1 MPVVLIA
8 TGGTI
13 ASTLGPDGRATP
25 TLSGRDLLDRV
36 LPRRTVG
43 VEVVD
48 LPVAGSWN
56 LGTDGAVAVAMAVR
70 QAAADGAD
78 GVVMTH
84 GTDVMEETAWTCEL
98 LARNAGIP
106 VVLTGS
112 MHHADDPYYDGPKNL
127 ADALVAAGDQ
137 HAAGR
142 GVMVCMDGELHAA
155 RYVTK
160 THATAVDTFRSANH
174 PSLGL
179 VDGQADDGVV
189 SWSSPGAP
197 RSPLVGDVP
206 GGPVPIL
213 MSHWDVDP
221 ELVEASRHAGAIGFV
236 VEAGGAGNVN
246 ERLVPPLL
254 RAIGAGIPVAV
265 ASRCR
270 GGQVEPIYGGPG
282 GFGSLVDHGFVPS
295 AGLTAGKAR
304 IALQLLLG
312 PDPDRSTAVA
322 TAARWFS
329 ELGAQ
334 L

>member
-13 ASTLGPDGRATP
+13 ASTLGPDGRATA
-25 TLSGRDLLDRV
+25 TLSGRELLDR
-36 LPRRTVG
+36 LGPARPAG

-48 LPVAGSWN
+48 LSVAGSWN

-78 GVVMTH
+78 GVVVTH

-98 LARNAGIP
+98 LARSAGIP

-112 MHHADDPYYDGPKNL
+112 MRHADDPDYEGARNL
-127 ADALVAAGDQ
+127 ADALLVAHDPQ
-137 HAAGR
+137 AAR
-142 GVMVCMDGELHAA
+142 QGVVVCMGGELLAA
-155 RYVTK
+155 RHVVK
-160 THATAVDTFRSANH
+160 THATSNDTFRSTGYPHLAA
-174 PSLGL
+174 
-179 VDGQADDGVV
+179 VDGRADGGPVT
-189 SWSSPGAP
+189 WQQPGP
-197 RSPLVGDVP
+197 PPPPLVGDVP

-221 ELVEASRHAGAIGFV
+221 ELVEASRHAGAVGIV

-254 RAIGAGIPVAV
+254 RAVGAGVPVVV

-282 GFGSLVDHGFVPS
+282 GFGSLVDHGVVGS
-295 AGLTAGKAR
+295 SGLTAGKAR
-304 IALQLLLG
+304 LALQLLLG
-312 PDPDRSTAVA
+312 PAPDRATAVA
-322 TAARWFS
+322 TTARWFA

-334 L
+334 A

>member
-13 ASTLGPDGRATP
+13 ASTLGPDGRATA
-25 TLSGRDLLDRV
+25 TLTGRELLDRV
-36 LPRRTVG
+36 LARRAVG

-78 GVVMTH
+78 GVVVTH

-98 LARNAGIP
+98 LARRTGIP

-112 MHHADDPYYDGPKNL
+112 MRHADDPDYEGAHNL
-127 ADALVAAGDQ
+127 ASALVVAGDQ
-137 HAAGR
+137 HTVRR
-142 GVMVCMDGELHAA
+142 GVVVVMGRDIHPA
-155 RYVTK
+155 RYVVK
-160 THATAVDTFRSANH
+160 MHATWESTFES
-174 PSLGL
+174 PGFGTMGM
-179 VDGQADDGVV
+179 VDGHANGTLVP
-189 SWSSPGAP
+189 WT
-197 RSPLVGDVP
+197 RSGPPPPPLVGDVP

-221 ELVEASRHAGAIGFV
+221 ELVDASVHAGAVGFV
-236 VEAGGAGNVN
+236 VEATGAGNVN

-254 RAIGAGIPVAV
+254 RAVGAGLPVVV
-265 ASRCR
+265 ATRCR
-270 GGQVEPIYGGPG
+270 RGQVEPVYGGPG
-282 GFGSLVDHGFVPS
+282 GFGSLVDHGIVGS
-295 AGLTAGKAR
+295 EGLTAGKAR

-322 TAARWFS
+322 TTARWFA
-329 ELGAQ
+329 ELAEHG
-334 L
+334 